1 MTTIE
6 MKRAELASILAN
18 IAEKQAEI
26 DGFEYESTDSEYD
39 AYLDEVYGEVEI
51 GGYTYSTSNAIKNV
65 DPTAYRC
72 GKADHD
78 SAKDLDNVP
87 EYATLLEE
95 LEELENQRD
104 NLEEEIEEEE
114 NEE

>member
-1 MTTIE
+1 MITIE
-6 MKRAELASILAN
+6 MKRTILAGLLEA
-18 IAEKQAEI
+18 IAAKQAEI

-104 NLEEEIEEEE
+104 NLEEE